1 MPPCHKRAKQRSVAI
16 VTCQVWLSYNY
27 QIIIIII
34 IIISLFK
41 EEKGITAARVT
52 LAYVPFFVHINSC
65 YKYEVPI
72 IKLIDIEL

>member
-27 QIIIIII
+27 QIIIII
-34 IIISLFK
+34 SLFK
-41 EEKGITAARVT
+41 EEKGIIAARVT